1 MSNRILSIDIRK
13 QGVCAALVRTGLKG
27 NRLEDYRFLSFAD
40 APADAS
46 GPEDRLAWAIGM
58 IAGELPVSGTACLVS
73 IPPSEVSFRNL
84 QVPFKDT
91 RKIRQVLAF
100 ELEPTL
106 PYEIDELEVDFIQVR
121 QTEQTDLI
129 VAAVET
135 RRLSFIKEVLKRYDL
150 RPGVITIGAAAT
162 ALCLARFCDEI
173 KGNFLLLD
181 MDGSSVTA
189 CIVVDAKIFL
199 IRTLRAG
206 SSKDPAVLAKGV
218 SAGVIRML
226 AAFDSVY
233 DMDPELGIVM
243 VSGADDVQDEFLKSL
258 AADLELEVR
267 FVDVAADTSLYISS
281 SDSVL
286 PGPLANNAV
295 SLTGIETSGIRP
307 FQFNRS
313 YHFIHKYW
321 TENRSEILT
330 TAILAVFVFI
340 LVMFQVILE
349 NRNLHRQIA
358 EIDRQITSVF
368 KQTFPE
374 VTRIVDPVAQMRAG
388 IDRIKNQNVLAGE
401 TGVDIRNIDILKD
414 ISQLIP
420 ANTDIVITRFV
431 RGDNSVQIAGLTDT
445 FNEVDDIKMQL
456 EKSAL
461 FSQITIS
468 SANMDKS
475 SNRVRFRIRIDL
487 AGMEP

>member
-1 MSNRILSIDIRK
+1 
-13 QGVCAALVRTGLKG
+13 
-27 NRLEDYRFLSFAD
+27 
-40 APADAS
+40 
-46 GPEDRLAWAIGM
+46 
-58 IAGELPVSGTACLVS
+58 
-73 IPPSEVSFRNL
+73 
-84 QVPFKDT
+84 
-91 RKIRQVLAF
+91 
-100 ELEPTL
+100 
-106 PYEIDELEVDFIQVR
+106 
-121 QTEQTDLI
+121 
-129 VAAVET
+129 
-135 RRLSFIKEVLKRYDL
+135 
-150 RPGVITIGAAAT
+150 
-162 ALCLARFCDEI
+162 
-173 KGNFLLLD
+173 
-181 MDGSSVTA
+181 
-189 CIVVDAKIFL
+189 
-199 IRTLRAG
+199 
-206 SSKDPAVLAKGV
+206 
-218 SAGVIRML
+218 
-226 AAFDSVY
+226 
-233 DMDPELGIVM
+233 
-243 VSGADDVQDEFLKSL
+243 VQDEFLKSL

-349 NRNLHRQIA
+349 NRNLQRQIA
-358 EIDRQITSVF
+358 ETDRQITSVF

>member
-1 MSNRILSIDIRK
+1 
-13 QGVCAALVRTGLKG
+13 
-27 NRLEDYRFLSFAD
+27 
-40 APADAS
+40 
-46 GPEDRLAWAIGM
+46 
-58 IAGELPVSGTACLVS
+58 
-73 IPPSEVSFRNL
+73 
-84 QVPFKDT
+84 
-91 RKIRQVLAF
+91 
-100 ELEPTL
+100 
-106 PYEIDELEVDFIQVR
+106 
-121 QTEQTDLI
+121 
-129 VAAVET
+129 
-135 RRLSFIKEVLKRYDL
+135 
-150 RPGVITIGAAAT
+150 
-162 ALCLARFCDEI
+162 
-173 KGNFLLLD
+173 

-349 NRNLHRQIA
+349 NRNLQRQIA
-358 EIDRQITSVF
+358 ETDRQITSVF